1 MEVTE
6 FKAIKI
12 AIKDLM
18 VDTLIEIKNNQKW
31 AMGEMVIIT
40 EEATKKTLVLE
51 EIIFLK
57 IHVNL
62 WFLF

>member
-31 AMGEMVIIT
+31 AMG
-40 EEATKKTLVLE
+40 
-51 EIIFLK
+51 
-57 IHVNL
+57 
-62 WFLF
+62 

>member
-1 MEVTE
+1 
-6 FKAIKI
+6 
-12 AIKDLM
+12 M